1 MFAIHLDE
9 NNYLKTYS
17 NRFRKP
23 KSILVNAI
31 PNETDIE
38 KLRCYQ
44 FIDGNFVLNEEKW
57 AEIEA
62 KRAEM
67 LKNESAAQEIAALQA
82 EYQESNLK
90 VIECIISFLTGHEM
104 PYSIRD
110 LHTRRQEIT
119 KNITSLKATM
129 NA

>member
-1 MFAIHLDE
+1 MFAIYLDQ
-9 NNYLKTYS
+9 NNYLESYS
-17 NRFRKP
+17 DRFRKP

-44 FIDGNFVLNEEKW
+44 FIDGNFVFNSEKW
-57 AEIEA
+57 AAIEA
-62 KRAEM
+62 ARAEST
-67 LKNESAAQEIAALQA
+67 KNEATAQEITALNEQ
-82 EYQESNLK
+82 YQENTLR

-104 PYSIRD
+104 PYSIRE
-110 LHTRRQEIT
+110 LSAERMEIV
-119 KNITSLKATM
+119 KKIAALKAAS